1 MLIQLR
7 FFYNSLAYA
16 VLGFK
21 ALGEAVPNSEAVCKK
36 LQEMS
41 SSAEAASGG
50 VNTAYQLAAASKALQ
65 PACKVTLNEK
75 LTQVAILQAFLATF
89 WAS

>member
-1 MLIQLR
+1 M
-7 FFYNSLAYA
+7 
-16 VLGFK
+16 
-21 ALGEAVPNSEAVCKK
+21 PNSEAVCKK

-75 LTQVAILQAFLATF
+75 LTQVAILAETLAQIGIQ
-89 WAS
+89 